1 MGHAKKR
8 IIPNKKDR
16 PMFFIVSVFDNISLT
31 LQYIQYPII
40 IRKYRINSVVIIS
53 LAKGFLNAIIKMY
66 DNIKITV
73 ATNVPIVM

>member
-16 PMFFIVSVFDNISLT
+16 PMFFIVSVFDNSSLT
-31 LQYIQYPII
+31 VQYIQYPII

-66 DNIKITV
+66 DSIKITV
-73 ATNVPIVM
+73 VTNVPIVM